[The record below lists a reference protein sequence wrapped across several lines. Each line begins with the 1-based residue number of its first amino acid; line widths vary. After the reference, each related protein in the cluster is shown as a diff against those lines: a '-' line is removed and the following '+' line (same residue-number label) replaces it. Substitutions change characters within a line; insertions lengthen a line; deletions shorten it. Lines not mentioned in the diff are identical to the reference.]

1 MNSPSPSNTLP
12 PPEPELLQALNQE
25 QREAVL
31 SPSGPT
37 LILAGAGT
45 GKTRVIVHRVAQ
57 LLRDDPS
64 LTPENVLALT
74 FSRKA
79 AEEMRE
85 RVEELLGAHPDE
97 MAFFTFHG
105 FCHRFLQEHSLEL
118 KLPPRLRLLDQAE
131 AWVFFRKL
139 LLEMKLKQY
148 GSLSD
153 PPGCIDG
160 FLRFIGRAKDEMV
173 SPEELAAYARSL
185 EDKQESAR
193 AAEMARVYG
202 LYQKRMKAAGCL
214 DFGDLVAETIRAL
227 RERPGLLKKVRAQYR
242 AVLVDEF
249 QDTNVAQIE
258 LLRLL
263 SGPEGNL
270 CVVGDDDQAI
280 YRFRGASFASFLL
293 MKKAF
298 PSLRMIRLTRNY
310 RSTPSILAAAERL
323 IRHNEPDRYDPEKK
337 LRTENPDGPP
347 VEMWVCPDE
356 QQEAEAVARKLRQL
370 YESQPEEGRRWD
382 RMAVLYRAHAHRE
395 RLMEVLQ
402 RNGIPFTAR
411 GGTSLFEQPAV
422 KDLAA
427 LLQVLWDPA
436 DSVAFF
442 RLLSH
447 PVWALSAEE
456 LMAVSRLARERD
468 LPILRLLE
476 NTEEPALTAGV
487 KAAAERLRSELAALR
502 GRAVRLRIE
511 ELVPEVVE
519 RSFLR
524 VLFRLPAGPG
534 MSPPAALARFLRITY
549 RYAQNTPEQRDLG
562 SFLWYLDSLM
572 RASAG
577 GFIEEEEAEAEDGVR
592 LMTVHQA
599 KGLEF
604 DWVVLLE
611 MVQGRFP
618 ARERSEPIPFPV
630 ELMKQPLPKGD
641 YHLQEERRLCYVA
654 CTRAKKGLFLVTQDR
669 TRKRS
674 SLFLQEMQITPRVL
688 ELPAGE
694 VPFAAAG
701 PQWPAGISP
710 SSLAEEREL
719 LELMDRVRSLDP
731 KDKTAFTDALD
742 KIQALMAKARGSRAR
757 EAAERRAAVPNIGKR
772 FSFSQLET
780 YRYCP
785 LKYLY
790 AYVYRIPVRPVPHLG
805 FGSDLHKCLEQ
816 FYAGVIEGR
825 VAPVEELIASFR
837 RLHAPGRYGEAA
849 QDQEYRQLGERILTE
864 FYEKQKGSFTA
875 PLFVEKSFLLEI
887 GDVLLKGVVD
897 RADRLEG
904 GGVEIVDYKSG
915 KPKEKLSSEDQLQL
929 RLYALAAKEVFG
941 LEPRRLSFYY
951 LRENRALSFDQKP
964 SDFEQTRER
973 ILELVGQVQKGDFT
987 PSPSKVKCRGCDFKA
1002 LCPASLA

>member
-1 MNSPSPSNTLP
+1 M
-12 PPEPELLQALNQE
+12 
-25 QREAVL
+25 
-31 SPSGPT
+31 
-37 LILAGAGT
+37 AGAGT

-57 LLRDDPS
+57 LLRADPS

-85 RVEELLGAHPDE
+85 RVEALLGTHPDE
-97 MAFFTFHG
+97 MSFFTFHA
-105 FCHRFLQEHSLEL
+105 FCRRFLQEHSLEL
-118 KLPPRLRLLDQAE
+118 GLPARLRLLDQGE
-131 AWVFFRKL
+131 AWVFFRKIL
-139 LLEMKLKQY
+139 PELKLKHH

-153 PPGCIDG
+153 PTGCIDG

-173 SPEELAAYARSL
+173 SPQELAATARSL
-185 EDKQESAR
+185 EDKQEADR
-193 AAEMARVYG
+193 AAEAARVYG
-202 LYQKRMKAAGCL
+202 LYQKRMKAAGTL
-214 DFGDLVAETIRAL
+214 DFGDLVSETIRAL
-227 RERPGLLKKVRAQYR
+227 KERPGLLKKVRAQYR

-293 MKKAF
+293 MKQAF
-298 PSLRMIRLTRNY
+298 PSVKVIRLTRNY
-310 RSTPSILAAAERL
+310 RSTPTILAAAERL
-323 IRHNEPDRYDPEKK
+323 IRHNEPDRYDPQKR

-347 VEMWVCPDE
+347 VEVWVCPDE
-356 QQEAEAVARKLRQL
+356 QQEAQAVARKLRRI
-370 YESQPEEGRRWD
+370 YESQPEAERRWD

-395 RLMEVLQ
+395 SLMEVLPLH
-402 RNGIPFTAR
+402 GIPFTVR
-411 GGTSLFEQPAV
+411 GGASLFQQPAV
-422 KDLAA
+422 KDLTA
-427 LLQVLWDPA
+427 LLQVLWDPS

-447 PVWALSAEE
+447 PVWAVPAED
-456 LMAVSRLARERD
+456 LMAVSRLAREREV
-468 LPILRLLE
+468 PILRLLE
-476 NTEEPALTAGV
+476 SQEEAALPAGV
-487 KAAAERLRSELAALR
+487 KTAAARLRSELKELR
-502 GRAVRLRIE
+502 ERAVRSPVE
-511 ELVPEVVE
+511 ELVPEAVE

-524 VLFRLPAGPG
+524 VMFRLPAAPG
-534 MSPPAALARFLRITY
+534 ADSPLALARFLRVAY
-549 RYAQNTPEQRDLG
+549 RYAQNTPDQRDLG
-562 SFLWYLDSLM
+562 SFLWYLDSLV
-572 RASAG
+572 RASAD
-577 GFIEEEEAEAEDGVR
+577 GFTEEAEEEPADAVR

-604 DWVVLLE
+604 DWVLLLE

-618 ARERSEPIPFPV
+618 GRERSEPIPFPV
-630 ELMKQPLPKGD
+630 ELMKEPLPKGD

-654 CTRAKKGLFLVTQDR
+654 CTRAKKGLILATQDR
-669 TRKRS
+669 SRKRP
-674 SLFLQEMQITPRVL
+674 SLFLQEMQITPQVPDL
-688 ELPAGE
+688 SEGAAAG
-694 VPFAAAG
+694 AAAG
-701 PQWPAGISP
+701 PPMVQWPAGISP
-710 SSLAEEREL
+710 ASLAEEREL
-719 LELMDRVRSLDP
+719 LDRMDQVRALDP
-731 KDKTAFTDALD
+731 KDKAAFADALG

-757 EAAERRAAVPNIGKR
+757 EAAERRAAVPDVGKK
-772 FSFSQLET
+772 FSYSQLET

-805 FGSDLHKCLEQ
+805 FGIDLHRCLEQ
-816 FYAGVIEGR
+816 FYAGVMEGR
-825 VAPVEELIASFR
+825 VAALEELLASFR

-849 QDQEYRQLGERILTE
+849 QDREYRQLGERILTE
-864 FYEKQKGSFTA
+864 FYKKQEGSFTA
-875 PLFVEKSFLLEI
+875 PLFVEKSFSLEI

-915 KPKEKLSSEDQLQL
+915 KAKEKASPEDQLQL

-941 LEPRRLSFYY
+941 LEPRRVSFYY
-951 LRENRALSFDQKP
+951 LRENRSLSFEQKP
-964 SDFEQTRER
+964 SDFGETRER
-973 ILELVGQVQKGDFT
+973 ILELVGQVRKADFT
-987 PSPSKVKCRGCDFKA
+987 PSPSKMKCRGCDFRP

>member
-1 MNSPSPSNTLP
+1 M
-12 PPEPELLQALNQE
+12 
-25 QREAVL
+25 
-31 SPSGPT
+31 
-37 LILAGAGT
+37 
-45 GKTRVIVHRVAQ
+45 IVHRVAQ

-85 RVEELLGAHPDE
+85 RVEALLGSHPDE
-97 MAFFTFHG
+97 MSFFTFHG

-118 KLPPRLRLLDQAE
+118 RLPARLRLLDQGE

-139 LLEMKLKQY
+139 LPELKLKQY

-153 PPGCIDG
+153 PTGCIDG
-160 FLRFIGRAKDEMV
+160 FLRFISRAKDEMV

-185 EDKQESAR
+185 EDKQEAAR
-193 AAEMARVYG
+193 AVEMARVYG
-202 LYQKRMKAAGCL
+202 LYQKRMKAAGYL
-214 DFGDLVAETIRAL
+214 DFGGLVGETIQAL

-293 MKKAF
+293 MKQAF
-298 PSLRMIRLTRNY
+298 PSVRTIRLTRNY
-310 RSTPSILAAAERL
+310 RSTPTILAAAERL
-323 IRHNEPDRYDPEKK
+323 IRHNEPDRYDPEKS
-337 LRTENPDGPP
+337 LRAENPDGPP
-347 VEMWVCPDE
+347 VEVWVCPDE

-370 YESQPEEGRRWD
+370 YESQPEAERRWD
-382 RMAVLYRAHAHRE
+382 RMAVLYRAHTHRKH
-395 RLMEVLQ
+395 LMEVLQ
-402 RNGIPFTAR
+402 RNGIPFAAR

-422 KDLAA
+422 KDLTA
-427 LLQVLWDPA
+427 LLQVLWDPT
-436 DSVAFF
+436 DSVSFF

-447 PVWALSAEE
+447 PVWALPAEE
-456 LMAVSRLARERD
+456 LMAVSRLARERE
-468 LPILRLLE
+468 LPILQLLE
-476 NTEEPALTAGV
+476 NAEEQVLPTGV
-487 KAAAERLRSELAALR
+487 KAVAERLRSELGELR

-511 ELVPEVVE
+511 DLVPEMAE

-524 VLFRLPAGPG
+524 VVFRLPVGSELG
-534 MSPPAALARFLRITY
+534 SPLVLARFLRITY
-549 RYAQNTPEQRDLG
+549 RYAQNTPDQRDLG
-562 SFLWYLDSLM
+562 SFLWYLDSLA

-577 GFIEEEEAEAEDGVR
+577 GFTDDEEAEAPDGVR

-654 CTRAKKGLFLVTQDR
+654 CTRAKKGLILVTQDR
-669 TRKRS
+669 SRKRS
-674 SLFLQEMQITPRVL
+674 SSFLQEMQITPQVL
-688 ELPAGE
+688 EFSTGAISAP
-694 VPFAAAG
+694 VP
-701 PQWPAGISP
+701 PWPAGISP

-719 LELMDRVRSLDP
+719 LELMDKVRALDP
-731 KDKTAFTDALD
+731 NDKAAFSDALD
-742 KIQALMAKARGSRAR
+742 GIRALMGKARGSRAR
-757 EAAERRAAVPNIGKR
+757 EAAQRRAAVPNIGKR

-805 FGSDLHKCLEQ
+805 FGTDLHSCLEQ
-816 FYAGVIEGR
+816 FYAGVMEGR
-825 VAPVEELIASFR
+825 VAPLEELLTSFR
-837 RLHAPGRYGEAA
+837 RLHAPGRYGEPA
-849 QDQEYRQLGERILTE
+849 QDREYQELGERILTE
-864 FYEKQKGSFTA
+864 FYKKQEGSFTA

-915 KPKEKLSSEDQLQL
+915 KSKDKLSSEDQLQL

-941 LEPRRLSFYY
+941 LDPRRLSFYY
-951 LRENRALSFDQKP
+951 LRENRALSFDQRP
-964 SDFEQTRER
+964 SDFEETRER
-973 ILELVGQVQKGDFT
+973 ILELIGQVQQRDFT